1 MKSHQKVIILGTG
14 GTIAGLAP
22 SSEELFEYK
31 AAQVDVASLL
41 QGVALP
47 PGIDVLSEQVAQI
60 DSKNMNAQVWRG
72 LIDRVLHWQSQIDV
86 AGIVITHGTDTI
98 EETAFLLAC
107 MASSSKPIVL
117 TCAMLPANA
126 SKADGPKNLADAI
139 VWACDSNNQGVSVVC
154 AGQIHEAWWIQKIYT
169 DQLDAFDSGVH
180 GAWGVIQNGQIVLN
194 RKISKINFDFQIPSP
209 QFVVQTSDWPRV
221 WLIPNHS
228 GSEDLQ
234 VLAWLEYAQ
243 SHALKINGIVL
254 AGTGN
259 GTANDALERTL
270 NHAQS
275 LGIQVWR
282 SSRCYQGIQRKQ
294 KADAFTSAGYWSPY
308 KARIALLLDLLYQLE
323 SASKARALI

>member
-1 MKSHQKVIILGTG
+1 MKSHKKVIILGTG
-14 GTIAGLAP
+14 GTIAGLEPP
-22 SSEELFEYK
+22 SGELLEYK

-41 QGVALP
+41 QGVAMP
-47 PGIDVLSEQVAQI
+47 HGIEVLSEQVAQI
-60 DSKNMNAQVWRG
+60 DSKNMNAEVWRG
-72 LIDRVLHWQSQIDV
+72 LIGRVLRWQKQADI

-107 MASSSKPIVL
+107 IQSSSKPIVL

-126 SKADGPKNLADAI
+126 PQADGPQNLADAI
-139 VWACDSNNQGVSVVC
+139 VWACDASNQGVSVVC
-154 AGQIHEAWWIQKIYT
+154 AGQIHEAWRIQKIYT
-169 DQLDAFDSGVH
+169 DRLDAFDSGAH
-180 GAWGVIQNGQIVLN
+180 GVWGVIQNGQVVLKRN
-194 RKISKINFDFQIPSP
+194 ISKISFEFQIPSA
-209 QFVVQTSDWPRV
+209 QFVVQTSNWPRV

-243 SHALKINGIVL
+243 SHAINIDGIVL

-259 GTANDALERTL
+259 GTANDALERAL
-270 NHAQS
+270 NHAQT
-275 LGIQVWR
+275 LGIKVWR
-282 SSRCYQGIQRKQ
+282 SSRCYQGVQRKQ

-308 KARIALLLDLLYQLE
+308 KARIALILDLLYQLE